1 MHKQVD
7 QTTLEAW
14 TLCSAQRIKFYAR
27 LYASPSRQHLWSPQ
41 ANKLSYSEYRLI
53 SKDTDKKFVAMFL
66 THYLGLVPTY
76 YAAVRLTFDLLNV
89 YANAVFFYGF
99 SFSGQTDGRDT

>member
-1 MHKQVD
+1 
-7 QTTLEAW
+7 
-14 TLCSAQRIKFYAR
+14 
-27 LYASPSRQHLWSPQ
+27 
-41 ANKLSYSEYRLI
+41 
-53 SKDTDKKFVAMFL
+53 MFL